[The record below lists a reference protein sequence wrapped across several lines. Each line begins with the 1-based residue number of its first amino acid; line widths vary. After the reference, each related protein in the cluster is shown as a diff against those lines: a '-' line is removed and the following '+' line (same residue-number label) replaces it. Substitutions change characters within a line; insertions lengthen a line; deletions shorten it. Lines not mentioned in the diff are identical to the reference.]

1 MALQR
6 IVLHGNLDPKYSRG
20 RGGRQRTYK
29 QCIKDALGN
38 FGVTMA
44 QCMDM
49 ERQDWDAVIEGAG
62 LETAV
67 QQWEIRPKASRPID
81 VEWRT
86 KAVRDS
92 GRKKRTST
100 EAADLDR
107 NEDNNNESSA
117 SSAADSEEE
126 DEFAEVTTME

>member
-1 MALQR
+1 MALQW

-86 KAVRDS
+86 KAVS
-92 GRKKRTST
+92 GGPG
-100 EAADLDR
+100 
-107 NEDNNNESSA
+107 
-117 SSAADSEEE
+117 
-126 DEFAEVTTME
+126 